1 MSARDALPKFEDPLK
16 VCRRSVHAL
25 KTLET
30 LARFHRLEFRLQNVW
45 LLETGHVF
53 YQISSMFDMKKTKRA
68 AYVVHVM
75 SIQTSSICILKVVNI
90 KPHRLLDCANRP
102 QSPSA
107 W

>member
-16 VCRRSVHAL
+16 VCRRTVHAL
-25 KTLET
+25 KTLWT
-30 LARFHRLEFRLQNVW
+30 LASFHRLEFRLQNVW
-45 LLETGHVF
+45 LVETGHVF

-75 SIQTSSICILKVVNI
+75 SILKVVNI
-90 KPHRLLDCANRP
+90 KPHQLLDCASRP